1 MKKENVRPPVE
12 MESPQLSLLDEIA
25 FDMIVK
31 AGRFSDKEKSSD
43 THAEVK
49 TYPRILEDL

>member
-12 MESPQLSLLDEIA
+12 MESAQLSLLDEIA
-25 FDMIVK
+25 FEMIVK
-31 AGRFSDKEKSSD
+31 AGRFSDRVKDSD
-43 THAEVK
+43 TPAEVK